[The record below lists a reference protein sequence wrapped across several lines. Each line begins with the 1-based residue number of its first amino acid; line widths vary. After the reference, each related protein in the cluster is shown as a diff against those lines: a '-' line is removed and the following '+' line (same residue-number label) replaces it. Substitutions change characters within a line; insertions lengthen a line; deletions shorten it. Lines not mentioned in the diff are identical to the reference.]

1 MAQHS
6 STPFPLVIVGSGP
19 AGVSAARAYVDA
31 GGPGPVLMLTSDV
44 DHPYERPPLS
54 KEVLR
59 GMAAPEGTPIAGEEL
74 PDGVELRRGTTVTGA
89 DLAARTLRVGEE
101 PVRFER
107 LILALGAHPKPLPV
121 ADDDAEVHLLRSL
134 DHARRLVASA
144 GHARS
149 AVVIGS
155 GFIGCEAAAS
165 LALRGVATTLVTPDE
180 VPQQK
185 RLGREAGDRIAQ
197 WLIGAGVE
205 LRTGVRVS
213 SIEAPRTIH
222 LDDGVT
228 LAPDLILAAVG
239 IEPGGGLL
247 EGTEL
252 TVHEGRVVAD
262 EHLAA
267 APGVWVAGDA
277 SRARHAVAGRPIVVE
292 HWGDALAMGEVAGAN
307 AAVTTVSVP
316 DAAAG
321 QSSALAHEADA
332 DEGALRSWDQ
342 APGFWST
349 IGEHLLKH
357 SAWGDGHAAA
367 RLVER
372 PGSFTVWYADEE
384 DRLVGV
390 LTYNADD
397 DAARGR
403 ELVAA
408 GAAWSEVSGDLRG
421 ELRTDADA

>member
-6 STPFPLVIVGSGP
+6 STPYPLVIVGSGP

-54 KEVLR
+54 KELLR

-89 DLAARTLRVGEE
+89 DLAARTLRAGEE

-205 LRTGVRVS
+205 LRTGVRVGQVR
-213 SIEAPRTIH
+213 APRTVH
-222 LDDGVT
+222 LDDGAT

-239 IEPGGGLL
+239 VEPGGGWL
-247 EGTEL
+247 EDSEL
-252 TVHEGRVVAD
+252 TMHEGRIVAD

-267 APGVWVAGDA
+267 APGVWVAGDVA
-277 SRARHAVAGRPIVVE
+277 RAHHAVAGRPIPVE
-292 HWGDALAMGEVAGAN
+292 HWGDALGMGEVAGHN
-307 AAVTTVSVP
+307 AARTEVGVP
-316 DAAAG
+316 GGAG
-321 QSSALAHEADA
+321 QASVLAHAATADPESLRRWEAV
-332 DEGALRSWDQ
+332 
-342 APGFWST
+342 PGFWST
-349 IGEHLLKH
+349 IGEHTLKH
-357 SAWGDGHAAA
+357 AAWGDGHEQA
-367 RLVER
+367 RMVER
-372 PGSFTVWYADEE
+372 TGGFTLWYTDAQ
-384 DRLVGV
+384 DRVVGV
-390 LTYNADD
+390 LTYNADED
-397 DAARGR
+397 YERGR
-403 ELVAA
+403 ELVAGRDA
-408 GAAWSEVSGDLRG
+408 VGEGRG
-421 ELRTDADA
+421 RPDPA

>member
-54 KEVLR
+54 KELLR
-59 GMAAPEGTPIAGEEL
+59 GTAEPEPTVLEDL
-74 PDGVELRRGTTVTGA
+74 PDAVELRRGVTVTHA
-89 DLAARTLRVGEE
+89 DLGARTLWAAEE
-101 PVRFER
+101 PIRFER
-107 LILALGAHPKPLPV
+107 LILALGARPVPLPDV
-121 ADDDAEVHLLRSL
+121 EADAEVHLLRSFA
-134 DHARRLVASA
+134 DARRLVTAA

-149 AVVIGS
+149 AVVVGS

-165 LALRGVATTLVTPDE
+165 LALRGVETTLVTPDE
-180 VPQQK
+180 VPQQR
-185 RLGREAGDRIAQ
+185 RLGRAAGERIAE
-197 WLIGAGVE
+197 WLTGAGVT

-213 SIEAPRTIH
+213 GIEAPRTIH

-252 TVHEGRVVAD
+252 TVHEGRIVAD

-342 APGFWST
+342 VPGFWST

-357 SAWGDGHAAA
+357 SAWGDGHATA

-421 ELRTDADA
+421 ELRTDPDA

>member
-6 STPFPLVIVGSGP
+6 STPYPLVIVGSGP

-54 KEVLR
+54 KELLR
-59 GMAAPEGTPIAGEEL
+59 GTAEPDPTVLDEL
-74 PDGVELRRGTTVTGA
+74 PDAVELRRGVTVTHA
-89 DLAARTLRVGEE
+89 DLGARTLWAAEE

-149 AVVIGS
+149 AVVVGS

-205 LRTGVRVS
+205 LRTGVRVGQVR
-213 SIEAPRTIH
+213 APRTVH
-222 LDDGVT
+222 LDDGAT

-239 IEPGGGLL
+239 VERGKGHG
-247 EGTEL
+247 
-252 TVHEGRVVAD
+252 
-262 EHLAA
+262 
-267 APGVWVAGDA
+267 
-277 SRARHAVAGRPIVVE
+277 GRPRT
-292 HWGDALAMGEVAGAN
+292 AGSRDETAHCHMN
-307 AAVTTVSVP
+307 
-316 DAAAG
+316 
-321 QSSALAHEADA
+321 SS
-332 DEGALRSWDQ
+332 
-342 APGFWST
+342 
-349 IGEHLLKH
+349 
-357 SAWGDGHAAA
+357 
-367 RLVER
+367 
-372 PGSFTVWYADEE
+372 
-384 DRLVGV
+384 
-390 LTYNADD
+390 
-397 DAARGR
+397 
-403 ELVAA
+403 
-408 GAAWSEVSGDLRG
+408 
-421 ELRTDADA
+421 

>member
-19 AGVSAARAYVDA
+19 AGVSAARAYLDA
-31 GGPGPVLMLTSDV
+31 DGPGPVLMLTSDA

-205 LRTGVRVS
+205 LRTGVRVGQVR
-213 SIEAPRTIH
+213 APRTVH
-222 LDDGVT
+222 LDDGAT

-239 IEPGGGLL
+239 VEPGGGWL
-247 EGTEL
+247 EDSEL
-252 TVHEGRVVAD
+252 TMHEGRIVAD

-267 APGVWVAGDA
+267 APGVWVAGDVA
-277 SRARHAVAGRPIVVE
+277 RAHHAVAGRPIPVE
-292 HWGDALAMGEVAGAN
+292 HWGDALGMGEVAGHN
-307 AAVTTVSVP
+307 AARTEVGVP
-316 DAAAG
+316 GGAG
-321 QSSALAHEADA
+321 QASVLAHAATADPESLRRWEAV
-332 DEGALRSWDQ
+332 
-342 APGFWST
+342 PGFWST
-349 IGEHLLKH
+349 IGEHTLKH
-357 SAWGDGHAAA
+357 AAWGDGHEQA
-367 RLVER
+367 RMVER
-372 PGSFTVWYADEE
+372 TGGFTLWYTDAQ
-384 DRLVGV
+384 DRVVGV
-390 LTYNADD
+390 LTYNADED
-397 DAARGR
+397 YERGR
-403 ELVAA
+403 ELVAGRDA
-408 GAAWSEVSGDLRG
+408 VGEGRG
-421 ELRTDADA
+421 RPDPA